1 MAIVELHAEPR
12 RIRGKKVRF
21 MRREGTIPAN
31 VYGRGS
37 DSLQVQVDAVEMGKL
52 LSEHG
57 TGGIIALNLTGEK
70 HPKSVL
76 VREVQRDPLTD
87 NVLHVDFQ
95 QISMAEEV
103 KVTVPLVLVGESP
116 AVKAK
121 AGMLLQ
127 VVYDLEVRG
136 QARQIPEKIEVDISD
151 LAEAE
156 QAVLLRDISL
166 GEGLVASADPDEVVV
181 KVEPPRVMVEE
192 EVVPVAEEEVAEAA
206 PAEAVEAEPETQDQ
220 EGE

>member
-1 MAIVELHAEPR
+1 MATVELHAEPR

-31 VYGRGS
+31 VYSRGS
-37 DSLQVQVDAVEMGKL
+37 DSMQVQVDAMEMGKL

-57 TGGIIALNLTGEK
+57 TGGIIALSLTGEK

-76 VREVQRDPLTD
+76 VREIQRDPLTD

-95 QISMAEEV
+95 QVSMSEEV
-103 KVTVPLVLVGESP
+103 KVSVPLVLVGESP

-121 AGMLLQ
+121 AGILLQ
-127 VVYDLEVRG
+127 VVYNLEIRG

-151 LAEAE
+151 LIEAE
-156 QAVLLRDISL
+156 QAVHLRDISL
-166 GEGLVASADPDEVVV
+166 GEGLAASADLDGVVA
-181 KVEPPRVMVEE
+181 KVEAPRVAVEE
-192 EVVPVAEEEVAEAA
+192 EVVPVEEAA
-206 PAEAVEAEPETQDQ
+206 PVEAAETELGTQEQ
-220 EGE
+220 EGK

>member
-1 MAIVELHAEPR
+1 MATVELHAEPR

-37 DSLQVQVDAVEMGKL
+37 DSMQVQVDAMEMGKL

-57 TGGIIALNLTGEK
+57 TGGIIALSLTGEK

-76 VREVQRDPLTD
+76 VREIQRDPLTD

-95 QISMAEEV
+95 QVSMSEEV
-103 KVTVPLVLVGESP
+103 KVSVPLVLVGESP

-121 AGMLLQ
+121 AGILLQ
-127 VVYDLEVRG
+127 VVYNLEIRG

-151 LAEAE
+151 LIEAE
-156 QAVLLRDISL
+156 QAVHLRDISL
-166 GEGLVASADPDEVVV
+166 GEGLAASADLDGVVA
-181 KVEPPRVMVEE
+181 KVEAPRVAVEE
-192 EVVPVAEEEVAEAA
+192 EVVPVEEAA
-206 PAEAVEAEPETQDQ
+206 PVEAAETELGTQEQ
-220 EGE
+220 EGK